1 MPNFSSDYIIRI
13 YRFDKKKLHH
23 VVGTA
28 EEVGVKGKK
37 AFTTLEELW
46 EILSQSSKRNKK
58 SNGNRIDSKKKVD
71 DVHPDE
77 ADLS

>member
-28 EEVGVKGKK
+28 EEVGVKEKK
-37 AFTTLEELW
+37 R
-46 EILSQSSKRNKK
+46 SPPSKNSGR
-58 SNGNRIDSKKKVD
+58 S
-71 DVHPDE
+71 
-77 ADLS
+77 